1 MTEGERWHEEESVS
15 CQTREAHFGKAIDTH
30 HKHTAGK
37 HSDPFLAAGFQL
49 LLKGF
54 SVLWE
59 PFSEN
64 IIEAIG
70 ELRFVLQQFTL

>member
-1 MTEGERWHEEESVS
+1 MPNKG
-15 CQTREAHFGKAIDTH
+15 GKLRKEIDTQQ
-30 HKHTAGK
+30 KHTAGK
-37 HSDPFLAAGFQL
+37 HSDLFLVAGFQL

-54 SVLWE
+54 SVLGE

-70 ELRFVLQQFTL
+70 ELRFVLQ